1 MKLRGNKLKPLRF
14 DSSGAWSEAFEIT
27 QHDCHQMAKKL
38 ETFRD
43 SIVANESAL
52 VESSELLEKEKDEMS
67 SDSAF
72 YGMPKRLL
80 LEYGKDRFGSELARL
95 FKVANR
101 FHATVDRV
109 VILGTG
115 GSGLCGKPFMDGCCQ
130 PFWNEL
136 SRGARGSK
144 PRIYFHENALDN
156 DATQGLLN
164 LLGAHEGRPSM
175 SEQDAWGIVVVGE
188 SGELVAPPA
197 ALLPLV
203 RALDVSCGGDTTKL
217 RQRFIAVT
225 RGTGKLRRILNEL
238 QCEDIFPIPDF
249 VSDRVGIG
257 FATLSAVGLVPAALL
272 GVNVIELLLGAVAMN
287 EHFEKKT
294 VEENIILQSVA
305 VNHLLATRHDVH
317 LRVMSIWSKAL
328 ESVGVWYQRLVESQL
343 ERQRIEAATS
353 VLVSDPR
360 MRQPYPQDYRGRKD
374 RVFHNLIVDDYRFD
388 HLSSSQPIGLSQ
400 VDFLPIVDGEYSNEM
415 SDVTFPQRI
424 QTAVTEVN
432 EGLRSRGFPST
443 SLLIPIVDELHLGQL
458 LQMLMIATLVESRI
472 HENPPKQ
479 SDS

>member
-14 DSSGAWSEAFEIT
+14 DSSGAWSEAFGIT

-43 SIVANESAL
+43 SIVANESTL
-52 VESSELLEKEKDEMS
+52 VESSGLLGNEKDGIS
-67 SDSAF
+67 SGSAF

-203 RALDVSCGGDTTKL
+203 RALDVSCGGDATKL

-225 RGTGKLRRILNEL
+225 RGTGKLRRILDEIH
-238 QCEDIFPIPDF
+238 CEDIFPLPDF

-287 EHFEKKT
+287 EHF
-294 VEENIILQSVA
+294 
-305 VNHLLATRHDVH
+305 
-317 LRVMSIWSKAL
+317 
-328 ESVGVWYQRLVESQL
+328 
-343 ERQRIEAATS
+343 
-353 VLVSDPR
+353 
-360 MRQPYPQDYRGRKD
+360 
-374 RVFHNLIVDDYRFD
+374 
-388 HLSSSQPIGLSQ
+388 
-400 VDFLPIVDGEYSNEM
+400 
-415 SDVTFPQRI
+415 
-424 QTAVTEVN
+424 
-432 EGLRSRGFPST
+432 
-443 SLLIPIVDELHLGQL
+443 
-458 LQMLMIATLVESRI
+458 
-472 HENPPKQ
+472 
-479 SDS
+479 